1 MSGSTSRRY
10 LPGQPYRKHL
20 ERGNR
25 EYLLE
30 PYYWTEELA
39 GQIVRIVE
47 AEGPIH
53 QEMLVQRLKE
63 INVVERAGSN
73 VQGNIQRAIGQAVRS
88 RRTQRL
94 EGDFL
99 KAPQAKVPTFRTPG
113 DAVERPLAWIPPEE
127 IQLAVLYIVEDQ
139 LGLRRD
145 ALPKVVG
152 ELLGFERTPVGLAE
166 AVGTAVDDLI
176 DRNLLAASGPFVRL
190 S

>member
-1 MSGSTSRRY
+1 
-10 LPGQPYRKHL
+10 L